1 MWLALHHT
9 ILTLKFLQKKKL
21 GQTFVYFEKNILVF
35 FSKGPF
41 NIPNSNL
48 GRNCG
53 QNIEDKNKEE
63 RFINQT
69 PNG

>member
-1 MWLALHHT
+1 MASFT
-9 ILTLKFLQKKKL
+9 SYNSYYEISTKKKL

-41 NIPNSNL
+41 NIPNSKL

-63 RFINQT
+63 IFINQT

>member
-1 MWLALHHT
+1 
-9 ILTLKFLQKKKL
+9 L